1 MFRLATAS
9 LANRSVVGLLT
20 VLIVASGLLSL
31 TSLRQ
36 ELLPSFEVPQASIV
50 TPYPGASPEIV
61 DAQVSSLI
69 EGEVRTLNNLVTVRS
84 TSSANLSVVRV
95 EFDFGTTT
103 ATVEEELN
111 RVIASVQDSLPNDVS
126 PRVISGSFD
135 SVPIIVLSV
144 ASTTGENDAL
154 AEILADVATPI
165 LSQVPGIQEITV
177 AGGKQ
182 KEITLDLKAKVLREN
197 GLSQQ
202 AIVDALR
209 ANGFIIPAGS
219 ITDSQGELQIEIGTN
234 VNSLEDFKSL
244 PLISSNT
251 QNAQAAAQ
259 AAAAQAAAAQ
269 AAAAAAAAQAAA
281 AQAAAAAA
289 AAGQGAPGVPA
300 APSIPAAPA
309 PSEPKILTI
318 GEVADVTYDYAPVTS
333 ISRTNGLDSLGIQ
346 VTKTQDGNTVAI
358 SNGVEAKIEE
368 LTEKLGGN
376 VEIST
381 VFDQGPF
388 VEKQLE
394 NLTIEGTLGLTFA
407 ILIILVFLGSIRS
420 TLVTAI
426 SIPTSLLVTFAGLL
440 VSDYSLNLFT
450 LSALTIAVGR
460 VVDDSIV
467 VIENINR
474 HLSYGEEKKS
484 AIIQA
489 VKEVAGAITSATIT
503 TVAVFLPVALVGG
516 VVGELFRPFSLSFTI
531 ALLASLIVSL
541 TIVPV
546 LAYWFLK
553 GPKIEGAN
561 EQVSEAQLA
570 SQMELA
576 REEEEQKEKKSW
588 LQRGYIPILK
598 TTQAHPVVTLIASA
612 AVLGFTFSLVPQL
625 KTDFIGDFG
634 GDTFSVRQELPAG
647 STFEQRDEAS
657 NVVEALILE
666 QDGVETVL
674 ATFGGRADGRVNFG
688 GNANATTIQVSL
700 AKDADGDAV
709 KEAIQDGIDART
721 DIGETSIS
729 AGGGPGVGGSGT
741 IDIKISGTSDE
752 ALFAAVEKVRTG
764 MLAVENLSEITS
776 SLSEQ
781 QRTLK
786 ITVDRV
792 KAAEYGLTE
801 IQVSGLVSSTLR
813 PSSIGNVNIEN
824 ESTPIFLVQEST
836 PATVEEIEEIQ
847 IPTRRGVIELKDI
860 ADISEV
866 QAPVSIT
873 SEKGERVA
881 TVALTPDSDD
891 LGAVTR
897 DVTAA
902 LTEIELPVGATATI
916 GGVSAE
922 QTESFQQLGLALLA
936 AVAIV
941 YLVMVATFSSLI
953 QPLILLISIPFAAT
967 GALGLLL
974 LTDTP
979 LGVPALIGMLLLVGV
994 VVTNAIVLIDL
1005 INQYRKQGRSIQQ
1018 SIIDGSRQR
1027 LRPILMTALATI
1039 FALSPLAFGITGGG
1053 FISQPLAIVV
1063 IGGLVSST
1071 LLTLVIVPVL
1081 YWLIEGR
1088 KERKALKG
1096 PKKPRGKARRLAE
1109 ASR

>member
-31 TSLRQ
+31 TSLKQ

-50 TPYPGASPEIV
+50 TAYPGASPEIV
-61 DAQVSSLI
+61 DAQISSLI
-69 EGEVRTLNNLVTVRS
+69 EDEVRTLNNLVTVRS

-111 RVIASVQDSLPNDVS
+111 RVVANLKDSLPSDVS

-144 ASTTGENDAL
+144 ASTTGNNNEL

-177 AGGKQ
+177 AGGKK
-182 KEITLDLKAKVLREN
+182 KEITLDLKAKVLRDN

-202 AIVDALR
+202 SIVEALR

-219 ITDSQGELQIEIGTN
+219 ITDTAGELQIEIGTN
-234 VNSLEDFKSL
+234 VNSLEDFKKL

-251 QNAQAAAQ
+251 QNAQ
-259 AAAAQAAAAQ
+259 
-269 AAAAAAAAQAAA
+269 AAAAQAAA

-289 AAGQGAPGVPA
+289 AAGQGAPGIPA
-300 APSIPAAPA
+300 APSAPAAPA
-309 PSEPKILTI
+309 EPEILTI
-318 GEVADVTYDYAPVTS
+318 EDVAVVTYDYEPVTS

-368 LTEKLGGN
+368 IKEKLGGN
-376 VEIST
+376 VEIYA

-553 GPKIEGAN
+553 TPKN
-561 EQVSEAQLA
+561 VVSLDQMSESQLA
-570 SQMELA
+570 SQMEQA
-576 REEEEQKEKKSW
+576 REVEEQKEKKSW
-588 LQRGYIPILK
+588 LQRGYIPVLK
-598 TTQAHPVVTLIASA
+598 TTQAHPVITLIASA

-700 AKDADGDAV
+700 AKDADGDAI
-709 KEAIQDGIDART
+709 KDAIQKGIDARS
-721 DIGETSIS
+721 DIGETTIS

-741 IDIKISGTSDE
+741 IDIKISGTNDE
-752 ALFAAVEKVRTG
+752 ALFAAVEKVRSG
-764 MLAVENLSEITS
+764 MIAVENLSEITS

-801 IQVSGLVSSTLR
+801 IQVSGLVSTTLR
-813 PSSIGNVNIEN
+813 PSSIGDVNIEN
-824 ESTPIFLVQEST
+824 ESTPIFLVQENT

-847 IPTRRGVIELKDI
+847 IPTRSGVIELQEI

-881 TVALTPDSDD
+881 TVALTPDTDD

-897 DVTAA
+897 DVTAKLA
-902 LTEIELPVGATATI
+902 EIDLPVGATATI

-941 YLVMVATFSSLI
+941 YLVMVATFSSLV

-974 LTDTP
+974 ITDTP

-1005 INQYRKQGRSIQQ
+1005 INQYRKLGRSIQQ
-1018 SIIDGSRQR
+1018 SIMDGSRQR

-1109 ASR
+1109 AAR

>member
-1 MFRLATAS
+1 LFRLATAS

-31 TSLRQ
+31 TSLKQ

-50 TPYPGASPEIV
+50 TPYPGASPEII

-69 EGEVRTLNNLVTVRS
+69 EDEVRTLDNLVTVRS
-84 TSSANLSVVRV
+84 TSSANLSIVRV
-95 EFDFGTTT
+95 EFDFGTST
-103 ATVEEELN
+103 AKVEEELN
-111 RVIASVQDSLPNDVS
+111 RVIANLKDSLPSDVS
-126 PRVISGSFD
+126 PRVVSGSFD

-144 ASTTGENDAL
+144 ASTNGNNDAL
-154 AEILADVATPI
+154 AEILTDVATPI
-165 LSQVPGIQEITV
+165 LSQVPGVQEITV

-182 KEITLDLKAKVLREN
+182 KEITLDLKADVLRNN

-202 AIVDALR
+202 SIVDALR

-219 ITDSQGELQIEIGTN
+219 ITDTEGELQIEVGTN
-234 VNSLEDFKSL
+234 VNSLKDFKNL

-251 QNAQAAAQ
+251 QNAQAAA
-259 AAAAQAAAAQ
+259 AAAPQVP
-269 AAAAAAAAQAAA
+269 
-281 AQAAAAAA
+281 
-289 AAGQGAPGVPA
+289 GAPAVPSA
-300 APSIPAAPA
+300 PAAPA
-309 PSEPKILTI
+309 PSVPKILTI
-318 GEVADVTYDYAPVTS
+318 KDVAKVTYDYAPVTS

-368 LTEKLGGN
+368 LTDKLGGN
-376 VEIST
+376 VEINT

-426 SIPTSLLVTFAGLL
+426 SIPTSLLITFAGLL

-516 VVGELFRPFSLSFTI
+516 TVGELFRPFSLSFTI

-553 GPKIEGAN
+553 GPKTEGSSRRK
-561 EQVSEAQLA
+561 SEAQLA
-570 SQMELA
+570 SQIEKA
-576 REEEEQKEKKSW
+576 REVEEQKEKKSW
-588 LQRGYIPILK
+588 LQRGYIPVLK

-647 STFEQRDEAS
+647 TTFEQRDEAAKA
-657 NVVEALILE
+657 VEDLILE

-700 AKDADGDAV
+700 AKDADGEAIQA
-709 KEAIQDGIDART
+709 AIQDGIDARS
-721 DIGETSIS
+721 DIGETTIS

-752 ALFAAVEKVRTG
+752 ALFAAVEKIRTG
-764 MLAVENLSEITS
+764 MLDVENLSEITS

-786 ITVDRV
+786 ITIDRV

-813 PSSIGNVNIEN
+813 PSSIGDVNIEN
-824 ESTPIFLVQEST
+824 ESTPIFLVQENT

-847 IPTRRGVIELKDI
+847 IPTRRGVIELQQI

-881 TVALTPDSDD
+881 TVALTPDTDD

-897 DVTAA
+897 DVTAKLA
-902 LTEIELPVGATATI
+902 EIELPVGATATI

-936 AVAIV
+936 AIAIV

-1018 SIIDGSRQR
+1018 SIMDGSRQR

-1096 PKKPRGKARRLAE
+1096 QKKPKAKKKVKARAAR
-1109 ASR
+1109 

>member
-31 TSLRQ
+31 TSLKQ

-61 DAQVSSLI
+61 DAQISSLI
-69 EGEVRTLNNLVTVRS
+69 EDEVRTLNNLVTVRS

-111 RVIASVQDSLPNDVS
+111 RVIANLKDSLPSDVS
-126 PRVISGSFD
+126 SRVISGSFD

-144 ASTTGENDAL
+144 ASTTGDNDAL

-177 AGGKQ
+177 AGGKK
-182 KEITLDLKAKVLREN
+182 KEITLDLKTKVLRDN

-202 AIVDALR
+202 SIVEALR

-219 ITDSQGELQIEIGTN
+219 ITDTQGELQIEVGTN
-234 VNSLEDFKSL
+234 VNSLKAFKKL
-244 PLISSNT
+244 PLISSST

-269 AAAAAAAAQAAA
+269 AAAAAAAA
-281 AQAAAAAA
+281 
-289 AAGQGAPGVPA
+289 GPGAPAIPA
-300 APSIPAAPA
+300 APNIPAAPA
-309 PSEPKILTI
+309 EPEILTI
-318 GEVADVTYDYAPVTS
+318 EDVAVVTYDYEPVTS

-368 LTEKLGGN
+368 IKQKLGGN
-376 VEIST
+376 VEIYA

-394 NLTIEGTLGLTFA
+394 NLTIEGSLGLTFA

-553 GPKIEGAN
+553 APTTEGT
-561 EQVSEAQLA
+561 EKKFTESQLA
-570 SQMELA
+570 SKIEEA
-576 REEEEQKEKKSW
+576 REVEEQKEKKSW
-588 LQRGYIPILK
+588 LQRGYIPVLK
-598 TTQAHPVVTLIASA
+598 TTQAHPVITLIASA

-657 NVVEALILE
+657 NVVESLILE

-674 ATFGGRADGRVNFG
+674 ATFGGRADGRVNLG

-700 AKDADGDAV
+700 AKDADGDAI
-709 KEAIQDGIDART
+709 KDAIQKGIDARS
-721 DIGETSIS
+721 DIGETTIS

-741 IDIKISGTSDE
+741 IDIKISGTNDE
-752 ALFAAVEKVRTG
+752 ALFAAVEKVRSG
-764 MLAVENLSEITS
+764 MLEVENLSEITS

-801 IQVSGLVSSTLR
+801 IQVSGLVSTTLR
-813 PSSIGNVNIEN
+813 PSSIGDVNIEN
-824 ESTPIFLVQEST
+824 ESTPIFLVQENT

-847 IPTRRGVIELKDI
+847 IPTRRGVIELNKI
-860 ADISEV
+860 AKINEV

-881 TVALTPDSDD
+881 TVALTPDTDD

-897 DVTAA
+897 DVTAKLA
-902 LTEIELPVGATATI
+902 EIELPVGATATI

-974 LTDTP
+974 ITDTP

-1005 INQYRKQGRSIQQ
+1005 INQYRKQGRTIQQ
-1018 SIIDGSRQR
+1018 SIMDGSRQR

-1088 KERKALKG
+1088 KERKALK
-1096 PKKPRGKARRLAE
+1096 KPRKPKSKAKAKARNAR
-1109 ASR
+1109 

>member
-31 TSLRQ
+31 TSLKQ

-69 EGEVRTLNNLVTVRS
+69 EDEVRTLNNLVTVRS

-95 EFDFGTTT
+95 EFDFGTAT

-111 RVIASVQDSLPNDVS
+111 RVIANLKDSLPADVS

-182 KEITLDLKAKVLREN
+182 KEITLDLKTKVLREN

-219 ITDSQGELQIEIGTN
+219 IIDTQGELQIEIGTN

-269 AAAAAAAAQAAA
+269 AAAAAAAA
-281 AQAAAAAA
+281 
-289 AAGQGAPGVPA
+289 GQGAPGATA
-300 APSIPAAPA
+300 APSIPAVPT
-309 PSEPKILTI
+309 PSEPEILTI
-318 GEVADVTYDYAPVTS
+318 GDVAEVTYDYAPVTS

-376 VEIST
+376 VEINT

-553 GPKIEGAN
+553 TPKLEAGS
-561 EQVSEAQLA
+561 EQVSESQLA
-570 SQMELA
+570 MQMEKA
-576 REEEEQKEKKSW
+576 REEEEKKEKKSW
-588 LQRGYIPILK
+588 LQRGYIPVLR

-647 STFEQRDEAS
+647 STFEQRDAAAKA
-657 NVVEALILE
+657 VEDLILE

-700 AKDADGDAV
+700 AKDADGDAI
-709 KEAIQDGIDART
+709 KEAIQEGIDART

-741 IDIKISGTSDE
+741 IDIKISGTSDQ

-764 MLAVENLSEITS
+764 MLSVENLSEITS

-824 ESTPIFLVQEST
+824 ESTPIFLVQENT

-847 IPTRRGVIELKDI
+847 IPTRRGVIELQKI

-881 TVALTPDSDD
+881 TVSLTPDSDD

-897 DVTAA
+897 DVTAKLA
-902 LTEIELPVGATATI
+902 EIELPLGATATI

-1109 ASR
+1109 AAR

>member
-1 MFRLATAS
+1 LFRLATAS

-31 TSLRQ
+31 TSLKQ

-50 TPYPGASPEIV
+50 TAYPGASPEIV
-61 DAQVSSLI
+61 DAQISSLV
-69 EGEVRTLNNLVTVRS
+69 EDEVRTLNNLVNVRS

-95 EFDFGTTT
+95 EFDFGIST

-111 RVIASVQDSLPNDVS
+111 RVVANLKDALPADVA

-144 ASTTGENDAL
+144 ASTTGNNDEI

-165 LSQVPGIQEITV
+165 LSQVPGVQEITV

-182 KEITLDLKAKVLREN
+182 KQITLDLNAKVLREN

-202 AIVDALR
+202 AIVEALR
-209 ANGFIIPAGS
+209 ANGFIVPAGS
-219 ITDSQGELQIEIGTN
+219 ITDTDGELQIEVGTN
-234 VNSLEDFKSL
+234 VNSIEAFKKL
-244 PLISSNT
+244 PLISANPQSGAA
-251 QNAQAAAQ
+251 AQAAAQ
-259 AAAAQAAAAQ
+259 AAAAQAAAA
-269 AAAAAAAAQAAA
+269 AA
-281 AQAAAAAA
+281 
-289 AAGQGAPGVPA
+289 GAPGASIPTAPV
-300 APSIPAAPA
+300 APSA
-309 PSEPKILTI
+309 PKILSI
-318 GEVADVTYDYAPVTS
+318 EDVAEVTYDYAPVTS

-440 VSDYSLNLFT
+440 ISDYSLNLFT

-474 HLSYGEEKKS
+474 HLSYGEEKRS
-484 AIIQA
+484 AIIEA

-531 ALLASLIVSL
+531 ALLASLVVSL

-553 GPKIEGAN
+553 APVAKTTGEPINQMQFAN
-561 EQVSEAQLA
+561 
-570 SQMELA
+570 QMEQA
-576 REEEEQKEKKSW
+576 RQIEEQKEKRSW
-588 LQRGYIPILK
+588 LQRGYIPVLR

-647 STFEQRDEAS
+647 STFEQRDQAS
-657 NVVEALILE
+657 EIVEDLILE

-700 AKDADGDAV
+700 SKDADGDAI
-709 KEAIQDGIDART
+709 KDAIQDGIDAR
-721 DIGETSIS
+721 DDLGETTIS
-729 AGGGPGVGGSGT
+729 AGGGPGVGGSGS
-741 IDIKISGTSDE
+741 IDIKVTGTSDE
-752 ALFAAVEKVRTG
+752 ALFAAVDKIRTG
-764 MLAVENLSEITS
+764 MVGVENISEITS

-786 ITVDRV
+786 ITVDRE

-813 PSSIGNVNIEN
+813 PSSIGDVNIEN
-824 ESTPIFLVQEST
+824 ESTPIFIVQENT
-836 PATVEEIEEIQ
+836 PATVEEIQQIE
-847 IPTRRGVIELKDI
+847 IPTRLGVVELQELAEI
-860 ADISEV
+860 QEV

-902 LTEIELPVGATATI
+902 LAEIEIPLGATATI

-1018 SIIDGSRQR
+1018 SIMDGSRQR

-1096 PKKPRGKARRLAE
+1096 PRKPRGKARRLAE
-1109 ASR
+1109 AAR

>member
-20 VLIVASGLLSL
+20 VLVIGAGLLSATAL
-31 TSLRQ
+31 KQ

-50 TPYPGASPEIV
+50 TAYPGASPEIV
-61 DAQVSSLI
+61 DAQISSLI
-69 EGEVRTLNNLVTVRS
+69 EDEVRTLDNLVTVRS

-103 ATVEEELN
+103 ADVEEKLN
-111 RVIASVQDSLPNDVS
+111 SVIASVQDSLPGDVS

-144 ASTTGENDAL
+144 ASTTGDNDAL
-154 AEILADVATPI
+154 AEILADVAVPI
-165 LSQVPGIQEITV
+165 LSQVPGVQDITV

-182 KEITLDLKAKVLREN
+182 KQITLDLKSDVLREN

-209 ANGFIIPAGS
+209 ANGFVIPAGS
-219 ITDSQGELQIEIGTN
+219 ILDNAGELQIEVGTQ
-234 VNSLEDFKSL
+234 VNSLEDFNKL
-244 PLISSNT
+244 PLISSNP
-251 QNAQAAAQ
+251 QSGA
-259 AAAAQAAAAQ
+259 

-281 AQAAAAAA
+281 AQS
-289 AAGQGAPGVPA
+289 AGAQGAPGLPTA
-300 APSIPAAPA
+300 QIPAQPA
-309 PSEPKILTI
+309 VPEILSI
-318 GEVADVTYDYAPVTS
+318 EDVADVRYDYAPVTS

-358 SNGVEAKIEE
+358 SNGVEAKIDE
-368 LTEKLGGN
+368 LKEKLGGN
-376 VEIST
+376 VEINT

-394 NLTIEGTLGLTFA
+394 NLTIEGSLGLTFA

-426 SIPTSLLVTFAGLL
+426 SIPTSLLITFAGLL
-440 VSDYSLNLFT
+440 ISDYSLNLFT

-553 GPKIEGAN
+553 TPAVEAAAS
-561 EQVSEAQLA
+561 EMTEQQVSD
-570 SQMELA
+570 QMEKA
-576 REEEEQKEKKSW
+576 REVEEQKEKRSW
-588 LQRGYIPILK
+588 LQRGYIPILR

-612 AVLGFTFSLVPQL
+612 AILGFTFSLVPQL

-647 STFEQRDEAS
+647 STFEQRDKAS
-657 NVVEALILE
+657 EIVEDLILE
-666 QDGVETVL
+666 QEGVETVL

-700 AKDADGDAV
+700 TKDADGDAI
-709 KEAIQDGIDART
+709 KEAIQKGIDSRS

-741 IDIKISGTSDE
+741 IDIKIAGTSDE
-752 ALFAAVEKVRTG
+752 ALFEAVDRVRSG
-764 MLAVENLSEITS
+764 MASVQNISEISS

-786 ITVDRV
+786 ISVDRV
-792 KAAEYGLTE
+792 KAAEFGLTE
-801 IQVSGLVSSTLR
+801 IQVSGLVSTTLR
-813 PSSIGNVNIEN
+813 PSSIGDVNIDN
-824 ESTPIFLVQEST
+824 EQTPIFIVQEDT
-836 PATVEEIEEIQ
+836 PATLEEIREIQ
-847 IPTRRGVIELKDI
+847 IPTRQGVIELQEI
-860 ADISEV
+860 ATIQEV

-897 DVTAA
+897 DVTAQ
-902 LTEIELPVGATATI
+902 LEEIDLPLGATATI

-936 AVAIV
+936 AIAIV
-941 YLVMVATFSSLI
+941 YLVMVGTFSSLV

-974 LTDTP
+974 LTDTA

-1018 SIIDGSRQR
+1018 SIMDGSRQR

-1088 KERKALKG
+1088 KERRELKG
-1096 PKKPRGKARRLAE
+1096 PKKQRGKARRLAD
-1109 ASR
+1109 AAR

>member
-20 VLIVASGLLSL
+20 VLIVGSGLLSL
-31 TSLRQ
+31 TSLKQ

-61 DAQVSSLI
+61 DAQISSLI
-69 EGEVRTLNNLVTVRS
+69 EDEVRTLNNLVTVRS

-111 RVIASVQDSLPNDVS
+111 RVIANLKDSLPSDVS
-126 PRVISGSFD
+126 SRVISGSFD

-144 ASTTGENDAL
+144 ASTTGDNDAL

-165 LSQVPGIQEITV
+165 LSQVPGIQDITV
-177 AGGKQ
+177 AGAKK
-182 KEITLDLKAKVLREN
+182 KEITLDLKTNVLRDN

-202 AIVDALR
+202 SIVEALR
-209 ANGFIIPAGS
+209 ANGFIFPAGS
-219 ITDSQGELQIEIGTN
+219 ITDTEGELQIEIGTN
-234 VNSLEDFKSL
+234 VNSLKAFKKL

-269 AAAAAAAAQAAA
+269 AAAAAAAA
-281 AQAAAAAA
+281 
-289 AAGQGAPGVPA
+289 GPGAPAIPT

-309 PSEPKILTI
+309 EPEILTI
-318 GEVADVTYDYAPVTS
+318 GDVADVTYDYEPVTS

-368 LTEKLGGN
+368 LTDKLGGN

-484 AIIQA
+484 AIIQS

-553 GPKIEGAN
+553 APTTEGTQKKLSESQIAAQIEK
-561 EQVSEAQLA
+561 
-570 SQMELA
+570 A
-576 REEEEQKEKKSW
+576 REVEEQKEKKSW
-588 LQRGYIPILK
+588 LQRGYIPVLK

-612 AVLGFTFSLVPQL
+612 AVLGFTFSLIPQL

-657 NVVEALILE
+657 NVVEDLILE
-666 QDGVETVL
+666 QEGVETVL
-674 ATFGGRADGRVNFG
+674 ATFGGRADGRVNLG

-700 AKDADGDAV
+700 AKDADGDAI
-709 KEAIQDGIDART
+709 KDAIQKGIDARS
-721 DIGETSIS
+721 DIGETTIS
-729 AGGGPGVGGSGT
+729 AGGAPGAGGSGT
-741 IDIKISGTSDE
+741 IDIKLSGTSDE
-752 ALFAAVEKVRTG
+752 ALFAAVEKVRSG
-764 MLAVENLSEITS
+764 MLEVENLSEITS
-776 SLSEQ
+776 SLSEL

-786 ITVDRV
+786 ITVNRV

-813 PSSIGNVNIEN
+813 PSSIGDVNIDN
-824 ESTPIFLVQEST
+824 ESTPIFLVQENT
-836 PATVEEIEEIQ
+836 PATVDEIEEIQ
-847 IPTRRGVIELKDI
+847 IPTRRGVIELRQI
-860 ADISEV
+860 ANVSEV

-881 TVALTPDSDD
+881 TVALTPDTDD
-891 LGAVTR
+891 LGAVSR
-897 DVTAA
+897 DVTAKLA
-902 LTEIELPVGATATI
+902 EIELPVGATATI

-922 QTESFQQLGLALLA
+922 QAESFQQLGLALLA

-974 LTDTP
+974 ITDTP

-1018 SIIDGSRQR
+1018 SIMDGSRQR

-1088 KERKALKG
+1088 KERKTLKKSSK
-1096 PKKPRGKARRLAE
+1096 PKAKAKAKARNAR
-1109 ASR
+1109 

>member
-1 MFRLATAS
+1 LFRLATAS

-31 TSLRQ
+31 TSLKQ

-50 TPYPGASPEIV
+50 TAYPGASPEIV
-61 DAQVSSLI
+61 DAQISSLI
-69 EGEVRTLNNLVTVRS
+69 EDEVRTLNNLVTVRS

-111 RVIASVQDSLPNDVS
+111 RVVANLKDSLPSDVS

-135 SVPIIVLSV
+135 TVPIIVLSV
-144 ASTTGENDAL
+144 ASTTGDNNEL

-202 AIVDALR
+202 SIVDALR

-219 ITDSQGELQIEIGTN
+219 ITDTAGELQIEVGTN
-234 VNSLEDFKSL
+234 VNSLEDFKKL

-269 AAAAAAAAQAAA
+269 AAAA
-281 AQAAAAAA
+281 QAAAAAA
-289 AAGQGAPGVPA
+289 AAGPG
-300 APSIPAAPA
+300 APSIPVAPSIPPAPA
-309 PSEPKILTI
+309 PSEPEILTI
-318 GEVADVTYDYAPVTS
+318 EDVAVVTYDYEPVIS

-368 LTEKLGGN
+368 IKEKLGGN
-376 VEIST
+376 VEIYA

-553 GPKIEGAN
+553 TPKN
-561 EQVSEAQLA
+561 EVSPDQMSESQLA
-570 SQMELA
+570 SQMEQA
-576 REEEEQKEKKSW
+576 REVEEQKEKKSW
-588 LQRGYIPILK
+588 LQRGYIPVLR
-598 TTQAHPVVTLIASA
+598 TTQAHPVITLIASA

-657 NVVEALILE
+657 NVVESLILE

-674 ATFGGRADGRVNFG
+674 ATFGGRADGRVNLG

-700 AKDADGDAV
+700 AKDADGDAI
-709 KEAIQDGIDART
+709 KDAIQKGIDARS

-741 IDIKISGTSDE
+741 IDIKISGTNDE
-752 ALFAAVEKVRTG
+752 ALFAAVEKVRSG
-764 MLAVENLSEITS
+764 MIAVENLSEIT
-776 SLSEQ
+776 
-781 QRTLK
+781 LK
-786 ITVDRV
+786 ITVERV

-813 PSSIGNVNIEN
+813 PSSIGDVNIEN
-824 ESTPIFLVQEST
+824 ESTPIFLVQENTPST
-836 PATVEEIEEIQ
+836 LEEIEEIK
-847 IPTRRGVIELKDI
+847 IPTRRGVIELQKI

-881 TVALTPDSDD
+881 TVALTPDTDD

-897 DVTAA
+897 DVTAK
-902 LTEIELPVGATATI
+902 LSEIELPVGATATI

-941 YLVMVATFSSLI
+941 YLVMVATFSSLV

-974 LTDTP
+974 ITDTP

-1005 INQYRKQGRSIQQ
+1005 INQYRKQGRTIQQ
-1018 SIIDGSRQR
+1018 SIMDGSRQR

-1109 ASR
+1109 AAR

>member
-1 MFRLATAS
+1 LFRLATAS

-219 ITDSQGELQIEIGTN
+219 ITDSQGELQIEVGTN

-281 AQAAAAAA
+281 AQAAAAA

>member
-20 VLIVASGLLSL
+20 VLVIGAGLLSATAL
-31 TSLRQ
+31 KQ

-50 TPYPGASPEIV
+50 TAYPGASPEIV
-61 DAQVSSLI
+61 DAQVSSVI
-69 EGEVRTLNNLVTVRS
+69 EDQVRTLDNLVNVRS

-103 ATVEEELN
+103 SDVEEKLN
-111 RVIASVQDSLPNDVS
+111 SVIASVQDSLPGDVA

-144 ASTTGENDAL
+144 ASTTGDNDAL
-154 AEILADVATPI
+154 AEILADVAVPI
-165 LSQVPGIQEITV
+165 LSQVPGVQEITV
-177 AGGKQ
+177 AGGKKKQ
-182 KEITLDLKAKVLREN
+182 ITLDLKADVLRAN
-197 GLSQQ
+197 GLTQQ
-202 AIVDALR
+202 NIVEALR
-209 ANGFIIPAGS
+209 ANGFVIPAGS
-219 ITDSQGELQIEIGTN
+219 ILDNAGELQIEVGTQ
-234 VNSLEDFKSL
+234 VNSLQDFNKL
-244 PLISSNT
+244 PLISANP
-251 QNAQAAAQ
+251 QANQ
-259 AAAAQAAAAQ
+259 
-269 AAAAAAAAQAAA
+269 AAAAAAAQAAA

-289 AAGQGAPGVPA
+289 AQGAPGQAPAPGAQAPEVPA
-300 APSIPAAPA
+300 APEILSI
-309 PSEPKILTI
+309 ED
-318 GEVADVTYDYAPVTS
+318 VADVTYDYEPVTS

-358 SNGVEAKIEE
+358 SNAVEAKIEE

-376 VEIST
+376 VEINS

-426 SIPTSLLVTFAGLL
+426 SIPTSLLITFAGLL
-440 VSDYSLNLFT
+440 ISDYSLNLFT

-553 GPKIEGAN
+553 APKVVGLVSEMN
-561 EQVSEAQLA
+561 QQQVSD
-570 SQMELA
+570 QMEKA
-576 REEEEQKEKKSW
+576 REFEEQKERRSW
-588 LQRGYIPILK
+588 LQRGYIPILR

-647 STFEQRDEAS
+647 STFEQRDKAS
-657 NVVEALILE
+657 EIVEDLILE

-700 AKDADGDAV
+700 AKDADGDV
-709 KEAIQDGIDART
+709 IKEAIQDGIDARS

-741 IDIKISGTSDE
+741 IDIKIAGTSDE
-752 ALFAAVEKVRTG
+752 ALFEAVDRVRSG
-764 MLAVENLSEITS
+764 MTTVQNISEISS

-813 PSSIGNVNIEN
+813 PSSIGDVNIDN
-824 ESTPIFLVQEST
+824 EATPIFIVQENT
-836 PATVEEIEEIQ
+836 PATLEEIREIQ
-847 IPTRRGVIELKDI
+847 IPTRQGVIELQEI
-860 ADISEV
+860 ATVQEV

-881 TVALTPDSDD
+881 TVALTPDTDD

-897 DVTAA
+897 EVTAQ
-902 LTEIELPVGATATI
+902 LDEIDLPLGATATI

-941 YLVMVATFSSLI
+941 YLVMVGTFSSLV

-1005 INQYRKQGRSIQQ
+1005 INQYSKQGRSIQQ
-1018 SIIDGSRQR
+1018 SIMDGSRQR

-1088 KERKALKG
+1088 KERRALKG
-1096 PKKPRGKARRLAE
+1096 PKKQRGKKRRLAK
-1109 ASR
+1109 AAR

>member
-20 VLIVASGLLSL
+20 VLVIGAGLLSATAL
-31 TSLRQ
+31 KQ

-61 DAQVSSLI
+61 DAQVSSVI
-69 EGEVRTLNNLVTVRS
+69 EDQVRTLDKLVNVRS
-84 TSSANLSVVRV
+84 TSSANLSIVRV

-103 ATVEEELN
+103 SQVEEKLN
-111 RVIASVQDSLPNDVS
+111 SVIASVQDSLPGDVA

-144 ASTTGENDAL
+144 ASTTGNNDAI
-154 AEILADVATPI
+154 AEILADVAVPI
-165 LSQVPGIQEITV
+165 LSQVPGVQEITI

-182 KEITLDLKAKVLREN
+182 KQITLDLKADVLRAN
-197 GLSQQ
+197 GLTQQ
-202 AIVDALR
+202 NIVEALR
-209 ANGFIIPAGS
+209 ANGFVIPAGS
-219 ITDSQGELQIEIGTN
+219 ILDNAGELQIEVGTQ
-234 VNSLEDFKSL
+234 VNSLEDFKNL
-244 PLISSNT
+244 PLISANP
-251 QNAQAAAQ
+251 QAAQ
-259 AAAAQAAAAQ
+259 
-269 AAAAAAAAQAAA
+269 AAAAAAQAAA

-289 AAGQGAPGVPA
+289 QGAPGLPTIEIPEEPA
-300 APSIPAAPA
+300 AP
-309 PSEPKILTI
+309 EILTI
-318 GEVADVTYDYAPVTS
+318 ADVADVTYDYAPVTS

-358 SNGVEAKIEE
+358 SNGVEDKIEE
-368 LTEKLGGN
+368 LKEKLGGN
-376 VEIST
+376 VEINT

-394 NLTIEGTLGLTFA
+394 NLTIEGSLGLTFA

-426 SIPTSLLVTFAGLL
+426 SIPTSLLITFAGLL
-440 VSDYSLNLFT
+440 ISDYSLNLFT

-531 ALLASLIVSL
+531 ALLASLVVSL

-553 GPKIEGAN
+553 TPKVESLAP
-561 EQVSEAQLA
+561 EMTEQQVSN
-570 SQMELA
+570 QMEKA
-576 REEEEQKEKKSW
+576 REVEEQKEKRSW
-588 LQRGYIPILK
+588 LQRGYIPILR

-612 AVLGFTFSLVPQL
+612 AILGFTISLVPQL

-634 GDTFSVRQELPAG
+634 GDTFSVRQEMPAG
-647 STFEQRDEAS
+647 STFEQRDKAS
-657 NVVEALILE
+657 EIVEDLILE
-666 QDGVETVL
+666 QEGVETVL

-688 GNANATTIQVSL
+688 GNANATRIQVSL
-700 AKDADGDAV
+700 SKDADGDAI
-709 KEAIQDGIDART
+709 KEAVQRGIDSRS

-729 AGGGPGVGGSGT
+729 AGAGPGVGGSGT
-741 IDIKISGTSDE
+741 IDIKIAGTNDQ
-752 ALFAAVEKVRTG
+752 ALFEAVDKVRSG
-764 MLAVENLSEITS
+764 MTSVQNISEISS

-786 ITVDRV
+786 ITVDRL

-824 ESTPIFLVQEST
+824 EATPIFIVQEST
-836 PATVEEIEEIQ
+836 PATLEEIRKIQ
-847 IPTRRGVIELKDI
+847 IPTRQGVIELQEI
-860 ADISEV
+860 AAIQEV

-881 TVALTPDSDD
+881 TVSLTPDSDD

-897 DVTAA
+897 EVTATLA
-902 LTEIELPVGATATI
+902 EIDLPLGATATI

-922 QTESFQQLGLALLA
+922 QSESFEQLGLALLA
-936 AVAIV
+936 AIAIV
-941 YLVMVATFSSLI
+941 YLVMVATFSSLV

-1005 INQYRKQGRSIQQ
+1005 INQYRKQGKTIQQ
-1018 SIIDGSRQR
+1018 SIMDGSRQR

-1071 LLTLVIVPVL
+1071 LLTLIIVPVL
-1081 YWLIEGR
+1081 YWLVEGR

-1096 PKKPRGKARRLAE
+1096 PKKKKGKARRLAE
-1109 ASR
+1109 AAR

>member
-1 MFRLATAS
+1 LFRLATAS

-31 TSLRQ
+31 TSLKQ

-61 DAQVSSLI
+61 DAQISSLI
-69 EGEVRTLNNLVTVRS
+69 EDEVRTLNNLVTVRS

-111 RVIASVQDSLPNDVS
+111 RVVANLKDSLPSDVS
-126 PRVISGSFD
+126 SRVISGSFD

-144 ASTTGENDAL
+144 ASTTGDNDAI

-202 AIVDALR
+202 SIVDALR

-219 ITDSQGELQIEIGTN
+219 ITDTKGELQIEVGTN
-234 VNSLEDFKSL
+234 VNSLEDFKKL

-251 QNAQAAAQ
+251 QNAQAAQ
-259 AAAAQAAAAQ
+259 
-269 AAAAAAAAQAAA
+269 AAAAQAAA

-300 APSIPAAPA
+300 APSAPAAPA
-309 PSEPKILTI
+309 EPEILTI
-318 GEVADVTYDYAPVTS
+318 EDVAVVTYDYEPVTS

-368 LTEKLGGN
+368 LTDKLGGN

-394 NLTIEGTLGLTFA
+394 NLTIEGSLGLTFA

-553 GPKIEGAN
+553 APKTEGAQEQLTESALAFKIE
-561 EQVSEAQLA
+561 Q
-570 SQMELA
+570 A
-576 REEEEQKEKKSW
+576 REVEEQKEKKSW
-588 LQRGYIPILK
+588 LQRGYIPVLK
-598 TTQAHPVVTLIASA
+598 TTQAHPVITLIASA

-657 NVVEALILE
+657 NVVESLILE

-700 AKDADGDAV
+700 AKDADGDAI
-709 KEAIQDGIDART
+709 KDAIQKGIDARS

-741 IDIKISGTSDE
+741 IDIKISGTNDQ
-752 ALFAAVEKVRTG
+752 ALFAAVEKVRSG
-764 MLAVENLSEITS
+764 MLEVENLSEITS

-801 IQVSGLVSSTLR
+801 IQVSGLVSTTLR
-813 PSSIGNVNIEN
+813 PSSIGDVNIEN
-824 ESTPIFLVQEST
+824 ESTPIFLVQEDT
-836 PATVEEIEEIQ
+836 PATLEEIEEIQ
-847 IPTRRGVIELKDI
+847 IPTRRGVIELQKI

-881 TVALTPDSDD
+881 TVALTPDTDD

-897 DVTAA
+897 DVTAKLA
-902 LTEIELPVGATATI
+902 EIELPVGATATI

-974 LTDTP
+974 ITDTP

-1005 INQYRKQGRSIQQ
+1005 INQYRKQGRTIQQ
-1018 SIIDGSRQR
+1018 SIMDGSRQR

-1109 ASR
+1109 AAR

>member
-31 TSLRQ
+31 TSLKQ

-50 TPYPGASPEIV
+50 TPYPGASPEII

-69 EGEVRTLNNLVTVRS
+69 EDEVRTLDNLVTVRS
-84 TSSANLSVVRV
+84 TSSANLSIVRV
-95 EFDFGTTT
+95 EFDFGTST

-111 RVIASVQDSLPNDVS
+111 RVIANLKDSLPSEVS
-126 PRVISGSFD
+126 PRVVSGSFD

-144 ASTTGENDAL
+144 ASTNGNNDAL
-154 AEILADVATPI
+154 AEILTDVATPI
-165 LSQVPGIQEITV
+165 LSQVPGVQEITV

-182 KEITLDLKAKVLREN
+182 KEITLDLKADVLRNN

-202 AIVDALR
+202 SIVDALR

-219 ITDSQGELQIEIGTN
+219 ITDTEGELQIEVGTN
-234 VNSLEDFKSL
+234 VNSLKDFKNL

-251 QNAQAAAQ
+251 QNSQAAA
-259 AAAAQAAAAQ
+259 AAAAQ
-269 AAAAAAAAQAAA
+269 AAAAAAAAAAA
-281 AQAAAAAA
+281 PQVP
-289 AAGQGAPGVPA
+289 GAPAVPSA
-300 APSIPAAPA
+300 PAAPA
-309 PSEPKILTI
+309 PSVPKILTI
-318 GEVADVTYDYAPVTS
+318 KDVAKVTYDYAPVTS

-368 LTEKLGGN
+368 LTDKLGGN
-376 VEIST
+376 VEINT

-516 VVGELFRPFSLSFTI
+516 TVGELFRPFSLSFTI

-553 GPKIEGAN
+553 GPKTEGSSRKK
-561 EQVSEAQLA
+561 SEAQLA
-570 SQMELA
+570 SQIEKA
-576 REEEEQKEKKSW
+576 REVEEQKEKKSW
-588 LQRGYIPILK
+588 LQRGYIPVLK

-647 STFEQRDEAS
+647 TTFEQRDEAAKA
-657 NVVEALILE
+657 VEDLILE

-700 AKDADGDAV
+700 AKDADGEAIQA
-709 KEAIQDGIDART
+709 AIQDGIDARS
-721 DIGETSIS
+721 DIGETTIS

-764 MLAVENLSEITS
+764 MLDVENLSEITS

-786 ITVDRV
+786 ITIDRV

-813 PSSIGNVNIEN
+813 PSSIGDVNIEN
-824 ESTPIFLVQEST
+824 ESTPIFLVQENT

-847 IPTRRGVIELKDI
+847 IPTRRGVIELQQI

-881 TVALTPDSDD
+881 TVALTPDTDD

-897 DVTAA
+897 DVTAKLA
-902 LTEIELPVGATATI
+902 EIELPVGATATI

-936 AVAIV
+936 AIAIV

-1018 SIIDGSRQR
+1018 SIMDGSRQR

-1096 PKKPRGKARRLAE
+1096 QKKPKAKKKVKARAAR
-1109 ASR
+1109 

>member
-31 TSLRQ
+31 TSLKQ

-61 DAQVSSLI
+61 DAQISSLI
-69 EGEVRTLNNLVTVRS
+69 EDEVRTLNNLVTVRS

-111 RVIASVQDSLPNDVS
+111 RVIANLKDSLPSDVS
-126 PRVISGSFD
+126 SRVISGSFD

-144 ASTTGENDAL
+144 ASTTGDNDAL

-177 AGGKQ
+177 AGAKK

-202 AIVDALR
+202 SIVDALR

-219 ITDSQGELQIEIGTN
+219 ITDTQGELQIEVGTN
-234 VNSLEDFKSL
+234 VNSLKAFKKL
-244 PLISSNT
+244 PLISSST

-269 AAAAAAAAQAAA
+269 AAAAAAAA
-281 AQAAAAAA
+281 
-289 AAGQGAPGVPA
+289 GPGAPAIPA

-309 PSEPKILTI
+309 EPEILTI
-318 GEVADVTYDYAPVTS
+318 EDVAVVTYDYEPVTS

-368 LTEKLGGN
+368 IKEKLGGN
-376 VEIST
+376 VEIYA

-394 NLTIEGTLGLTFA
+394 NLSIEGSLGLTFA

-553 GPKIEGAN
+553 APTTEGT
-561 EQVSEAQLA
+561 EKKFTESQLA
-570 SQMELA
+570 SKIEKA
-576 REEEEQKEKKSW
+576 REVEEQKEKKSW
-588 LQRGYIPILK
+588 LQRGYIPVLK

-657 NVVEALILE
+657 NVVESLILE

-674 ATFGGRADGRVNFG
+674 ATFGGRADGRVNLG

-700 AKDADGDAV
+700 AKDADGDAI
-709 KEAIQDGIDART
+709 KDAIQKGIDARS
-721 DIGETSIS
+721 DIGETTIS

-741 IDIKISGTSDE
+741 IDIKISGTNDE
-752 ALFAAVEKVRTG
+752 ALFAAVEKVRSG
-764 MLAVENLSEITS
+764 MLEVEDLSEITS

-801 IQVSGLVSSTLR
+801 IQVSGLVSTTLR
-813 PSSIGNVNIEN
+813 PSSIGDVNIEN
-824 ESTPIFLVQEST
+824 ESTPIFLVQEDT
-836 PATVEEIEEIQ
+836 PATLEEIEEIQ
-847 IPTRRGVIELKDI
+847 IPTRRGVIELNKI
-860 ADISEV
+860 ADINEV

-881 TVALTPDSDD
+881 TVALTPDTDD

-897 DVTAA
+897 DVTAKLA
-902 LTEIELPVGATATI
+902 EIELPVGATATI

-974 LTDTP
+974 ITDTP

-1005 INQYRKQGRSIQQ
+1005 INQYRKQGRTIQQ
-1018 SIIDGSRQR
+1018 SIMDGSRQR

-1088 KERKALKG
+1088 KERKALK
-1096 PKKPRGKARRLAE
+1096 KPRKPKSKAKAKARNAR
-1109 ASR
+1109 

>member
-1 MFRLATAS
+1 LFRLATAS

-31 TSLRQ
+31 TSLKQ

-69 EGEVRTLNNLVTVRS
+69 EDEVRTLNNLVTVRS

-111 RVIASVQDSLPNDVS
+111 RVIANLKDSLPADVS
-126 PRVISGSFD
+126 PRVVSGSFD

-144 ASTTGENDAL
+144 ASTTGDNDAL

-219 ITDSQGELQIEIGTN
+219 ITDTQGELQIEIGTN

-251 QNAQAAAQ
+251 QNAQAAA
-259 AAAAQAAAAQ
+259 AQAAAAQ
-269 AAAAAAAAQAAA
+269 AAAAAAA
-281 AQAAAAAA
+281 
-289 AAGQGAPGVPA
+289 GQGAPGIPG

-309 PSEPKILTI
+309 PSEPEILTI
-318 GEVADVTYDYAPVTS
+318 ADVAEVTYDYAPVTS

-368 LTEKLGGN
+368 LTDKLGGN
-376 VEIST
+376 VEINT

-553 GPKIEGAN
+553 APKIETGS
-561 EQVSEAQLA
+561 EQLTDGQLA
-570 SQMELA
+570 FQMEKA

-588 LQRGYIPILK
+588 LQRGYIPILR

-647 STFEQRDEAS
+647 STFEQRDEAAKE
-657 NVVEALILE
+657 VENLILE

-700 AKDADGDAV
+700 AKDADGDAI
-709 KEAIQDGIDART
+709 KDAIQKGIDARS
-721 DIGETSIS
+721 DIGETTIS

-813 PSSIGNVNIEN
+813 PSSIGDVNIEN
-824 ESTPIFLVQEST
+824 ESTPIFLVQENT
-836 PATVEEIEEIQ
+836 PATVEEIEQIQ
-847 IPTRRGVIELKDI
+847 VPTRQGVIELQEI

-881 TVALTPDSDD
+881 TVALTPDTDD

-897 DVTAA
+897 DVTAKLA
-902 LTEIELPVGATATI
+902 EIELPVGATATI

-941 YLVMVATFSSLI
+941 YLVMVATFSSLV

-1109 ASR
+1109 AAR

>member
-31 TSLRQ
+31 TSLKQ

-69 EGEVRTLNNLVTVRS
+69 EDEVRTLNNLVTVRS

-95 EFDFGTTT
+95 EFDFGTAT

-111 RVIASVQDSLPNDVS
+111 RVIANLKDSLPADVS
-126 PRVISGSFD
+126 PRVVSGSFD
-135 SVPIIVLSV
+135 TVPIIVLSV

-165 LSQVPGIQEITV
+165 LSQIPGIQEITV

-182 KEITLDLKAKVLREN
+182 KEITLDLKTSVLREN

-209 ANGFIIPAGS
+209 ANGFIVPAGS
-219 ITDSQGELQIEIGTN
+219 ITDSKGELQIEIGTN
-234 VNSLEDFKSL
+234 VNSLEDFKKL

-251 QNAQAAAQ
+251 Q
-259 AAAAQAAAAQ
+259 
-269 AAAAAAAAQAAA
+269 
-281 AQAAAAAA
+281 A
-289 AAGQGAPGVPA
+289 AAGAATQAAPGIPT
-300 APSIPAAPA
+300 APGFPTGAIASA
-309 PSEPKILTI
+309 PKILTI
-318 GEVADVTYDYAPVTS
+318 EDVAEVTYDYAPVTS

-358 SNGVEAKIEE
+358 SNGVEGKIEE
-368 LTEKLGGN
+368 LTKKLGGN
-376 VEIST
+376 VEINA

-553 GPKIEGAN
+553 GPKIEGSI
-561 EQVSEAQLA
+561 EQISESQLA
-570 SQMELA
+570 LQMETA

-588 LQRGYIPILK
+588 LQRGYIPILR

-647 STFEQRDEAS
+647 STFEQRDAAAKA
-657 NVVEALILE
+657 VEDLILD

-700 AKDADGDAV
+700 AKDADGDLIKQAV
-709 KEAIQDGIDART
+709 QDGIDSRS

-764 MLAVENLSEITS
+764 MIAVENLSEITS

-801 IQVSGLVSSTLR
+801 IQVSGLVSATLR
-813 PSSIGNVNIEN
+813 PSSIGDVNIEN
-824 ESTPIFLVQEST
+824 ESTPIFLVQENT

-847 IPTRRGVIELKDI
+847 IPTRAGVIELKEVAEI
-860 ADISEV
+860 KEV

-897 DVTAA
+897 DVTAKLA
-902 LTEIELPVGATATI
+902 EIELPIGATATI

-1088 KERKALKG
+1088 NERRAQKG

-1109 ASR
+1109 AAR

>member
-31 TSLRQ
+31 TSLKQ

-61 DAQVSSLI
+61 DAQISSLI
-69 EGEVRTLNNLVTVRS
+69 EDEVRTLNNLVTVRS

-95 EFDFGTTT
+95 EFDFGTAT

-111 RVIASVQDSLPNDVS
+111 RVIANLKDSLPSDVS

-144 ASTTGENDAL
+144 ASTTGDNDAL
-154 AEILADVATPI
+154 AEILSDVATPI

-177 AGGKQ
+177 AGGKK
-182 KEITLDLKAKVLREN
+182 KEITLDLDAKVLREN

-202 AIVDALR
+202 SIVEALR
-209 ANGFIIPAGS
+209 ANGFVIPAGS
-219 ITDSQGELQIEIGTN
+219 ITDTDGELQIEIGNN
-234 VNSLEDFKSL
+234 VNSLQDFKKL

-251 QNAQAAAQ
+251 QNTQAAAQ

-269 AAAAAAAAQAAA
+269 AAAAAA
-281 AQAAAAAA
+281 
-289 AAGQGAPGVPA
+289 GSGAPA
-300 APSIPAAPA
+300 APSIPAVPA
-309 PSEPKILTI
+309 AGSEILTI
-318 GEVADVTYDYAPVTS
+318 GDVADVTYDYEPVTS

-376 VEIST
+376 VEINT

-394 NLTIEGTLGLTFA
+394 NLTIEGSLGLTFA
-407 ILIILVFLGSIRS
+407 ILIILVFLGSLRS

-553 GPKIEGAN
+553 APKTEVSS
-561 EQVSEAQLA
+561 EQMSESQLA
-570 SQMELA
+570 SQIEQA
-576 REEEEQKEKKSW
+576 REVEEQKEKKSW
-588 LQRGYIPILK
+588 LQRGYIPVLRS
-598 TTQAHPVVTLIASA
+598 TQAHPVVTLIASA

-700 AKDADGDAV
+700 TKDADGDAI
-709 KEAIQDGIDART
+709 KDAIQKGIDARS

-741 IDIKISGTSDE
+741 IDIKISGTTDE
-752 ALFAAVEKVRTG
+752 ALFAAVEKVRSG
-764 MLAVENLSEITS
+764 MIAVENLSEITS

-801 IQVSGLVSSTLR
+801 IQVSGLVSTTLR
-813 PSSIGNVNIEN
+813 PSSIGDVNIEN
-824 ESTPIFLVQEST
+824 ESTPIFLVQEAT
-836 PATVEEIEEIQ
+836 PATFEEIEEIQ
-847 IPTRRGVIELKDI
+847 IPTRSGVIELQEI

-881 TVALTPDSDD
+881 TVALTPDTDD

-897 DVTAA
+897 DVTAKLA
-902 LTEIELPVGATATI
+902 EIELPVGATATI

-974 LTDTP
+974 ITDTP

-1018 SIIDGSRQR
+1018 SIMDGSRQR

-1096 PKKPRGKARRLAE
+1096 PKKPRGKAKRLAE
-1109 ASR
+1109 AAR